1 MFLAE
6 ELQNKWKPILEHAD
20 LTAIKDSHRRGVT
33 AVLLE
38 NTERA
43 LREGGAS
50 YGRQSLLSE
59 GDLPVNAM
67 AGSSS
72 TDADGS
78 IDTFDPVLISLVQI
92 GRAHV

>member
-59 GDLPVNAM
+59 GDLPDRKSTRLN
-67 AGSSS
+67 SS
-72 TDADGS
+72 
-78 IDTFDPVLISLVQI
+78 
-92 GRAHV
+92 HVALSRMPSSA